1 MLKVSYPLKTYS
13 HHLTISVLE
22 SDLVP
27 GLCTFVSCLVLPLQ
41 HGILIGIGIN
51 VIFILYNAARP
62 KLSMEVLLTK
72 TGIQYIIITPDR
84 SLIFPSVEYVRK
96 VVNKHSERM
105 NMPVVVDATHVY
117 GADFTTATVIDSL
130 INDFNQRGQLLL
142 FYNLKPS
149 ICDLFK
155 QVSAAQFVVYYE
167 EQQLD
172 HLLKERNYQPKS
184 LVKT

>member
-1 MLKVSYPLKTYS
+1 MKYAS
-13 HHLTISVLE
+13 HNLMTSILE
-22 SDLVP
+22 IDLVP
-27 GLCTFVSCLVLPLQ
+27 GLGTFVSCLVLPLEC
-41 HGILIGIGIN
+41 GILIGIGIN

-72 TGIQYIIITPDR
+72 TGIQYIMITPDR

-96 VVNKHSERM
+96 VVNKQSERM

-130 INDFNQRGQLLL
+130 INDFNQRGQLLF

-149 ICDLFK
+149 ICDMFE
-155 QVSAAQFVVYYE
+155 QVSASQFIVYYQ

-172 HLLKERNYQPKS
+172 QILKERQYQHKCIE
-184 LVKT
+184 TT

>member
-1 MLKVSYPLKTYS
+1 MLRVSYPFKLCY
-13 HHLTISVLE
+13 HNLTISILE

-27 GLCTFVSCLVLPLQ
+27 GLCTFISCLVLPLEC
-41 HGILIGIGIN
+41 GILIGIGIN

-62 KLSMEVLLTK
+62 KLSMEVLFTK
-72 TGIQYIIITPDR
+72 TGIQYIMITPDR

-96 VVNKHSERM
+96 VINKHSERM
-105 NMPVVVDATHVY
+105 NMPVVIDATHVY

-149 ICDLFK
+149 ICDLFE

-172 HLLKERNYQPKS
+172 HLLKERNFQPKTIGS
-184 LVKT
+184 T